1 MAGQLAN
8 AARRLELARG
18 LGRKEAASIATL
30 AWVAP
35 VERVDRAALREGERV
50 VEDVVILKFRGV
62 DPSECEGRE
71 RVTSDADDVGVVRAY
86 DGRAIGV
93 VREVPRR
100 GRVLEF
106 AWPADLAPFAPEA
119 AAG

>member
-1 MAGQLAN
+1 MPGQLSN

-18 LGRKEAASIATL
+18 GVGKAPEGIATL

-35 VERVDRAALREGERV
+35 VVEIDRARLADGERV
-50 VEDVVILKFRGV
+50 VQDVTITGYRDV

-71 RVTSDADDVGVVRAY
+71 RITRDPEELGIVYAY
-86 DGRAIGV
+86 DGRAIGT
-93 VREVPRR
+93 VRPGRR
-100 GRVLEF
+100 GGRILEF
-106 AWPADLAPFAPEA
+106 TWPADLPASAPGR